1 MDEMMHDLNG
11 LLGRVA
17 LGDRKAFSAL
27 YDASSPKL
35 FGILLRILKNR
46 QEAEDALQDVFV
58 KVWRRADRFNREAGS
73 AEVWLAA
80 VARNQAIDALRAR
93 RPEASSIDEA
103 YDLAGPDP
111 DPEKLALLRSEGMR
125 IQRCMQT
132 LESDRRD
139 AVRKAYVEGRSYQEL
154 ADHYKVPLNTMR
166 TWLRRS
172 LLKLRECLG
181 Q

>member
-27 YDASSPKL
+27 YDASGPKL

-73 AEVWLAA
+73 AETWLAA
-80 VARNQAIDALRAR
+80 VARNHAIDALRAR

-125 IQRCMQT
+125 IHRCMQT

-154 ADHYKVPLNTMR
+154 ADHYNVPLNTMR